1 MPAYQE
7 EVPPAVPRI
16 YWKVVGG
23 EFVSR
28 DDSGTDIK
36 ANAIEGIFRG
46 VHVRDD
52 PGNAAAKVAAG
63 KKVGV
68 RIEDGDLHIIDFRP
82 HICYASS
89 FASRLGT
96 LVPGETIKITAV
108 PGRDPKVTFCHILR
122 PTGEGTWTEVPY
134 SRIDSKDEKEREK
147 LVLDVIFNYNMALGL
162 EPATDLPAAA

>member
-7 EVPPAVPRI
+7 EMPPAIPRI

-28 DDSGTDIK
+28 DDAGTEIK

-52 PGNAAAKVAAG
+52 PGNSAAKVAAG

-68 RIEDGDLHIIDFRP
+68 RIEDDNLHIVDFRP
-82 HICYASS
+82 HIVYASS

-122 PTGEGTWTEVPY
+122 PTGEDVWTEVPY

-147 LVLDVIFNYNMALGL
+147 LVLEVISNYNQALGL
-162 EPATDLPAAA
+162 GSVADFPAAA